1 MKYAGI
7 ISLAIAAA
15 VALTACGKTDT
26 AVIAADGK
34 SYEPLTV
41 EGGGR
46 ALDENGNL
54 IVAAKDKSGKSVTQV
69 LSEKYLI
76 IDDNKLMA
84 PAYDYEIPED
94 FSLKSSDADPLLEN
108 KQGTIQINIVDKTEA
123 AESCEEYAL
132 KTYNAAKSAGLTFGE
147 IESVTLKGLPM
158 KRFGVKM
165 QTGDG
170 IQMIT
175 YGYFV
180 QVKNRILMITV
191 TSKDGGIT
199 GVSQADEYVEE
210 IDFADY

>member
-1 MKYAGI
+1 MKYKEVLILAAAA
-7 ISLAIAAA
+7 AIA
-15 VALTACGKTDT
+15 LSACGKTEPE
-26 AVIAADGK
+26 VIAADGK
-34 SYEPLTV
+34 TYEAVTV

-54 IVAAKDKSGKSVTQV
+54 IVEGKDKYGRSVTQA

-94 FSLKSSDADPLLEN
+94 FTLKSSDADPLLEN

-123 AESCEEYAL
+123 TDNCEEYAL

-147 IESVTLKGLPM
+147 FESVTVKDLPM
-158 KRFGVKM
+158 KRFGLKM

-170 IQMIT
+170 AQMIT

-191 TSKDGGIT
+191 TSKENEIT
-199 GVSQADEYVEE
+199 SVSQADEYVEG
-210 IDFADY
+210 IDFANY